1 MARKPQKDQYGLT
14 RAGHHGR
21 RKPTE
26 SDTLRLMRVEMDRMM
41 EANDRLRT
49 KLANT
54 QDVIREVEFHG
65 KVAQDES
72 LLQIV
77 AQLCPECGYKGRA
90 HYEGC
95 SRIPHKRRYTKR
107 AR

>member
-1 MARKPQKDQYGLT
+1 MARKPQTDQYGLT
-14 RAGHHGR
+14 RVGHGGR

-26 SDTLRLMRVEMDRMM
+26 ADTLRLMRVEMDRMM

-54 QDVIREVEFHG
+54 QAVIDEVEFHG
-65 KVAQDES
+65 QIARDES

-90 HYEGC
+90 HFEGC
-95 SRIPHKRRYTKR
+95 SRIPPKRRYTRR
-107 AR
+107 AK